1 MERMKELINILNNA
15 SRSYYQ
21 KNESLVSD
29 FEYDKLYDELM
40 KIEKDTGVILANSP
54 TQNVGYTVLSNLT
67 KVKHDEKILS
77 LDKTKEPE
85 KLKSWLENQ
94 EGVLSWKLDG
104 LTIVLKYNNGELVQ
118 AITRGNGEVGEDITH
133 NAKVFKNIP
142 LKISYKDEL
151 IVRGEGIISY
161 SDFERIN
168 EELDENE
175 SYKNPRN
182 LCSGTVR
189 QLNSEITSKRNV
201 MFYAFTVFKAFG
213 VDFDD
218 KKSNQLL
225 WLKTLGF
232 DVVYNKIVNSDNIID
247 SVYEF
252 ENKIPENDFA
262 SDGLVLTYNSISY
275 SSSLGTTAKF
285 PKDSIAFKWKDE
297 TAETILREIEWNTSR
312 TGLINPIA
320 VFDSVELEG
329 TTVNRASVHNV
340 SILEDLKLGIGDT
353 IKVYKANMI
362 IPQIAENITK
372 SGNCEIP
379 KNCPVCNGET
389 EIRSIRD
396 GKALYCTNPN
406 CSAQR
411 IRSLSHFVSRDAMN
425 IEGLS
430 EETIK
435 KFVEKGFISDYTDI
449 YSLYKYADD
458 IKNMEGFGEKSY
470 NNLIES
476 IEKSKNT
483 ELPNFIY
490 ALGINHVGLS
500 NAKLLAKNKEFIE
513 NYKKILNNFSESCE
527 KLNFD
532 EISKSFE
539 ITRNNISNSLEN
551 LQNNI
556 PNQIEIFRNNISS
569 SLENLQ
575 KNMPKQL
582 EIKQND
588 ISNNLEVLQKNL
600 SESLMNMSES
610 LMQINGFGKKITHS
624 IISYLE
630 DFKNIQLLNKMD
642 NIINIS
648 PVEISEETE
657 NSNINGKTFVITGD
671 LNNFTNRKELQNKI
685 ESLGGKVTGSVTKK
699 TNYLINNDILS
710 ESSKN
715 KKAKELGI
723 PIITEEDFIKEFLNQ

>member
-40 KIEKDTGVILANSP
+40 KLEKDTGVILANSP

-500 NAKLLAKNKEFIE
+500 NAKLLCKNI
-513 NYKKILNNFSESCE
+513 NYDINKIFEVSQ
-527 KLNFD
+527 D
-532 EISKSFE
+532 ELI
-539 ITRNNISNSLEN
+539 NI
-551 LQNNI
+551 
-556 PNQIEIFRNNISS
+556 
-569 SLENLQ
+569 
-575 KNMPKQL
+575 
-582 EIKQND
+582 D
-588 ISNNLEVLQKNL
+588 
-600 SESLMNMSES
+600 
-610 LMQINGFGKKITHS
+610 GFGDIIAHS
-624 IISYLE
+624 IVSYFA
-630 DFKNIQLLNKMD
+630 DNKNRELLNKILKIVSF
-642 NIINIS
+642 NT
-648 PVEISEETE
+648 VEISEETE

>member
-1 MERMKELINILNNA
+1 MERMKELINILNKA
-15 SRSYYQ
+15 SYEYYQ
-21 KNESLVSD
+21 NNSSKLSD
-29 FEYDKLYDELM
+29 FEYDKLYDELVNL
-40 KIEKDTGVILANSP
+40 EKNTGIVLANSP

-67 KVKHDEKILS
+67 KIKHDEKILS

-85 KLKSWLENQ
+85 KLKSWLENK
-94 EGVLSWKLDG
+94 EGMLSWKLDG

-151 IVRGEGIISY
+151 VVRGEGIISF
-161 SDFERIN
+161 SDFKRIN
-168 EELDENE
+168 EELDEDE

-189 QLNSEITSKRNV
+189 QLNSEICAKRNV
-201 MFYAFTVFKAFG
+201 MFYGFTVFKSNG
-213 VDFDD
+213 VDFGD

-225 WLKTLGF
+225 WLKSLGF
-232 DVVYNKIVNSDNIID
+232 DTVYNKIVNADNIIE
-247 SVYEF
+247 SIYEF

-262 SDGLVLTYNSISY
+262 TDGLVLTYDSISY

-297 TAETILREIEWNTSR
+297 TAETVLRNIEWNTSR
-312 TGLINPIA
+312 TGLINPVA

-372 SGNCEIP
+372 SSNYEIP
-379 KNCPVCNGET
+379 TNCPVCGGET
-389 EIRSIRD
+389 EVRTIRD

-425 IEGLS
+425 IEGFS

-449 YSLYKYADD
+449 YSIEKFAED
-458 IKNMEGFGEKSY
+458 IKNMDGFGEKSY
-470 NNLIES
+470 NNLIKS
-476 IEKSKNT
+476 IENSKKP

-500 NAKLLAKNKEFIE
+500 NAKLLCKNINYDINKLFTISQQELVEIDGFGDVIAHSICSYFSDSKNKELID
-513 NYKKILNNFSESCE
+513 KILNIISFAEVYVSSE
-527 KLNFD
+527 
-532 EISKSFE
+532 
-539 ITRNNISNSLEN
+539 LEN
-551 LQNNI
+551 
-556 PNQIEIFRNNISS
+556 
-569 SLENLQ
+569 
-575 KNMPKQL
+575 
-582 EIKQND
+582 
-588 ISNNLEVLQKNL
+588 
-600 SESLMNMSES
+600 
-610 LMQINGFGKKITHS
+610 INVK
-624 IISYLE
+624 E
-630 DFKNIQLLNKMD
+630 
-642 NIINIS
+642 
-648 PVEISEETE
+648 
-657 NSNINGKTFVITGD
+657 KTFVITGD
-671 LNNFTNRKELQNKI
+671 LNEFKNRKELQGKI
-685 ESLGGKVTGSVTKK
+685 EALGGKVTGSVTKK
-699 TNYLINNDILS
+699 TDYLINNDILS

-723 PIITEEDFIKEFLNQ
+723 PIITEEQFIKEFLN

>member
-21 KNESLVSD
+21 KNESIISD

-40 KIEKDTGVILANSP
+40 KLEKDTGIILANSP

-151 IVRGEGIISY
+151 VVRGEGIISY

-189 QLNSEITSKRNV
+189 QLNSEITAKRNV

-449 YSLYKYADD
+449 YSLHKYADD

-500 NAKLLAKNKEFIE
+500 NAKLLCKNI
-513 NYKKILNNFSESCE
+513 NYDIN
-527 KLNFD
+527 KLFEVSQD
-532 EISKSFE
+532 ELI
-539 ITRNNISNSLEN
+539 NI
-551 LQNNI
+551 
-556 PNQIEIFRNNISS
+556 
-569 SLENLQ
+569 
-575 KNMPKQL
+575 
-582 EIKQND
+582 D
-588 ISNNLEVLQKNL
+588 
-600 SESLMNMSES
+600 
-610 LMQINGFGKKITHS
+610 GFGDIIAHS
-624 IISYLE
+624 IVSYFA
-630 DFKNIQLLNKMD
+630 DNKNRELLNKILKIVSF
-642 NIINIS
+642 NT
-648 PVEISEETE
+648 VEISEETE

>member
-1 MERMKELINILNNA
+1 MERMKELINILNKA
-15 SRSYYQ
+15 SYEYYQ
-21 KNESLVSD
+21 NDSSKLSD
-29 FEYDKLYDELM
+29 FEYDKLYDELVEL
-40 KIEKDTGVILANSP
+40 EKSTGIVLANSP

-67 KVKHDEKILS
+67 KIKHDEKILS

-85 KLKSWLENQ
+85 KLKSWLGNQ
-94 EGVLSWKLDG
+94 QGMLSWKLDG

-142 LKISYKDEL
+142 LKISYKYEL
-151 IVRGEGIISY
+151 VVRGEGIISF
-161 SDFERIN
+161 SDFKRIN
-168 EELDENE
+168 EELDEDE

-189 QLNSEITSKRNV
+189 QLNSEICAKRNV
-201 MFYAFTVFKAFG
+201 MFYGFTVFKAND
-213 VDFDD
+213 VDFGD

-225 WLKTLGF
+225 WLKELGF
-232 DVVYNKIVNSDNIID
+232 DTVYNKIVNADNIIE
-247 SVYEF
+247 SIYEF

-262 SDGLVLTYNSISY
+262 TDGLVLTYDSISY
-275 SSSLGTTAKF
+275 SGSLGTTAKF

-297 TAETILREIEWNTSR
+297 TAETILRNIEWNTSR
-312 TGLINPIA
+312 TGLINPVA

-372 SGNCEIP
+372 SGNYEIP
-379 KNCPVCNGET
+379 TNCPVCGGET
-389 EIRSIRD
+389 EVRTIRD

-425 IEGLS
+425 IEGFS

-449 YSLYKYADD
+449 YNIEKFAEE
-458 IKNMEGFGEKSY
+458 IKNIDGFGEKSY
-470 NNLIES
+470 NNLIKS
-476 IEKSKNT
+476 IENSKKP

-500 NAKLLAKNKEFIE
+500 NAKLLCKNINYDINKLFTISQEELVEIDGFGDIIAHSICSYFGDCKNKELI
-513 NYKKILNNFSESCE
+513 YKML
-527 KLNFD
+527 D
-532 EISKSFE
+532 
-539 ITRNNISNSLEN
+539 
-551 LQNNI
+551 
-556 PNQIEIFRNNISS
+556 
-569 SLENLQ
+569 
-575 KNMPKQL
+575 
-582 EIKQND
+582 
-588 ISNNLEVLQKNL
+588 
-600 SESLMNMSES
+600 
-610 LMQINGFGKKITHS
+610 
-624 IISYLE
+624 IISFAE
-630 DFKNIQLLNKMD
+630 
-642 NIINIS
+642 
-648 PVEISEETE
+648 VEVSYESENMNVKE
-657 NSNINGKTFVITGD
+657 KTFVITGD
-671 LNNFTNRKELQNKI
+671 LNEFKNRKELQLKI
-685 ESLGGKVTGSVTKK
+685 EALGGKVTGSVTKK

-723 PIITEEDFIKEFLNQ
+723 PIITEEQFIKEFLN

>member
-1 MERMKELINILNNA
+1 MERMKELINILNKA
-15 SRSYYQ
+15 SYEYYQ
-21 KNESLVSD
+21 NDSSKLSD
-29 FEYDKLYDELM
+29 FEYDKLYDELVEL
-40 KIEKDTGVILANSP
+40 EKSTGIVLANSP

-67 KVKHDEKILS
+67 KIKHDEKILS

-85 KLKSWLENQ
+85 KLKSWLGNQ
-94 EGVLSWKLDG
+94 QGMLSWKLDG

-142 LKISYKDEL
+142 LKISYKYEL
-151 IVRGEGIISY
+151 VVRGEGIISF
-161 SDFERIN
+161 SDFKRIN
-168 EELDENE
+168 EELDEDE

-189 QLNSEITSKRNV
+189 QLNSEICAKRNV
-201 MFYAFTVFKAFG
+201 MFYGFTVFKAND
-213 VDFDD
+213 VDFGD

-225 WLKTLGF
+225 WLKELGF
-232 DVVYNKIVNSDNIID
+232 DIVYNKIVNSDNIIE
-247 SVYEF
+247 SIYEF
-252 ENKIPENDFA
+252 ENKIPENNFA
-262 SDGLVLTYNSISY
+262 TDGLVLTYDSISY
-275 SSSLGTTAKF
+275 SGSLGTTAKF

-297 TAETILREIEWNTSR
+297 TAETILRNIEWNTSR
-312 TGLINPIA
+312 TGLINPVA
-320 VFDSVELEG
+320 VFDSVKLEG

-372 SGNCEIP
+372 SGNYEIP
-379 KNCPVCNGET
+379 ANCPVCGGET
-389 EIRSIRD
+389 EVRTIRD

-425 IEGLS
+425 IEGFS

-449 YSLYKYADD
+449 YNIEKFAEE
-458 IKNMEGFGEKSY
+458 IKNIDGFGEKSY
-470 NNLIES
+470 NNLIKS
-476 IEKSKNT
+476 IENSKKP

-500 NAKLLAKNKEFIE
+500 NAKLLCKNINYDINKLFTISQEELVKIDGFGDIIAHSICSYFGDCKNKELI
-513 NYKKILNNFSESCE
+513 YKML
-527 KLNFD
+527 D
-532 EISKSFE
+532 
-539 ITRNNISNSLEN
+539 
-551 LQNNI
+551 
-556 PNQIEIFRNNISS
+556 
-569 SLENLQ
+569 
-575 KNMPKQL
+575 
-582 EIKQND
+582 
-588 ISNNLEVLQKNL
+588 
-600 SESLMNMSES
+600 
-610 LMQINGFGKKITHS
+610 
-624 IISYLE
+624 IISFAE
-630 DFKNIQLLNKMD
+630 
-642 NIINIS
+642 
-648 PVEISEETE
+648 VEVSYESENMNVKE
-657 NSNINGKTFVITGD
+657 KTFVITGD
-671 LNNFTNRKELQNKI
+671 LNEFKNRKELQLKI
-685 ESLGGKVTGSVTKK
+685 EALGGKVTGSVTKK

-723 PIITEEDFIKEFLNQ
+723 PIITEEQFIKEFLN

>member
-1 MERMKELINILNNA
+1 MERMKELINILNKA
-15 SRSYYQ
+15 SYEYYQ
-21 KNESLVSD
+21 NNSSKLSD
-29 FEYDKLYDELM
+29 FEYDKLYDELVNL
-40 KIEKDTGVILANSP
+40 EKSTGIVLTNSP

-67 KVKHDEKILS
+67 KIKHDEKILS

-85 KLKSWLENQ
+85 KLKSWLGNQ
-94 EGVLSWKLDG
+94 EGMLSWKLDG

-142 LKISYKDEL
+142 LKISYRDEL
-151 IVRGEGIISY
+151 VVRGEGIISF
-161 SDFERIN
+161 SDFKRIN
-168 EELDENE
+168 EELDEDE

-189 QLNSEITSKRNV
+189 QLNSEICAKRNV
-201 MFYAFTVFKAFG
+201 MFYGFTVFKANG
-213 VDFDD
+213 VDFCD

-225 WLKTLGF
+225 WLKSLGF
-232 DVVYNKIVNSDNIID
+232 DIVYNKIVNADNIIE
-247 SVYEF
+247 SIYEF
-252 ENKIPENDFA
+252 ENKISENDFA
-262 SDGLVLTYNSISY
+262 TDGLVLTYDSISY

-297 TAETILREIEWNTSR
+297 TAETILRNIEWNTSR
-312 TGLINPIA
+312 TGLINPVA

-372 SGNCEIP
+372 SGNYEIP
-379 KNCPVCNGET
+379 LSCPVCGGET
-389 EIRSIRD
+389 EVRTIRD

-425 IEGLS
+425 IEGFS

-449 YSLYKYADD
+449 YSIEKFAEE
-458 IKNMEGFGEKSY
+458 IKNMDGFGEKSY
-470 NNLIES
+470 NNLIKS
-476 IEKSKNT
+476 IENSKKP

-500 NAKLLAKNKEFIE
+500 NAKLLCKNINYDINKLFTISQQELVEIDGFGDVIAHSICSYFSDSKNKDLID
-513 NYKKILNNFSESCE
+513 KILNIISFAEVYVSSESE
-527 KLNFD
+527 
-532 EISKSFE
+532 
-539 ITRNNISNSLEN
+539 
-551 LQNNI
+551 
-556 PNQIEIFRNNISS
+556 
-569 SLENLQ
+569 
-575 KNMPKQL
+575 
-582 EIKQND
+582 
-588 ISNNLEVLQKNL
+588 
-600 SESLMNMSES
+600 
-610 LMQINGFGKKITHS
+610 
-624 IISYLE
+624 
-630 DFKNIQLLNKMD
+630 
-642 NIINIS
+642 
-648 PVEISEETE
+648 
-657 NSNINGKTFVITGD
+657 NINVKEKTFVITGD
-671 LNNFTNRKELQNKI
+671 LNEFKNRKELQGKI
-685 ESLGGKVTGSVTKK
+685 EALGGKVTGSVTKK
-699 TNYLINNDILS
+699 TDYLINNDILS

-723 PIITEEDFIKEFLNQ
+723 PIITEEQFIKEFLN